1 MTAFVCG
8 NRHPLRGPI
17 DSRRWF
23 LWPRDR
29 SRWLDL
35 NQLSQN
41 TRDMRHFLRT
51 PVSVS
56 PIPPCV
62 LAAGDWVEEGI
73 SALSAR
79 RSVASSITSTTLHR
93 SSPGWR
99 PGLRGIRPGEGESV
113 GGLAAPRTR
122 ECERLG
128 RPRDAPIL
136 PHDRPDLGISFIKSQ
151 KSSLSYCSLTL
162 PHDQTRSM
170 VACRPLDT
178 HQKDQLHAAHR

>member
-1 MTAFVCG
+1 MPAFVCG
-8 NRHPLRGPI
+8 TRHPLAVGPEVW
-17 DSRRWF
+17 SFTSFRKTPGT
-23 LWPRDR
+23 L
-29 SRWLDL
+29 
-35 NQLSQN
+35 
-41 TRDMRHFLRT
+41 RHFLRT

-56 PIPPCV
+56 PIPPCA

-99 PGLRGIRPGEGESV
+99 PGLRGIRPGERESV

-122 ECERLG
+122 ECEQLG

-136 PHDRPDLGISFIKSQ
+136 PHDRPGLGNLFYQITQ
-151 KSSLSYCSLTL
+151 KLTFL
-162 PHDQTRSM
+162 LF
-170 VACRPLDT
+170 ANI
-178 HQKDQLHAAHR
+178 AA